1 VTALLLV
8 LALFAGWSLVGLA
21 LLALVRADTSDLRI
35 VLTGPALG
43 SCVTLLFVFPFS
55 EAGMA
60 IEHCAGPIAIFL
72 LAASTL
78 ILAIRRPRVHPGAL
92 VVAAVCVG
100 GLLLIAGP
108 MLSFGL
114 GWLAN
119 GNDDMANYVL
129 SAQDL
134 LHHGLLTP
142 VDANAVLHGHDY
154 ATVLANLHREGARPG
169 SDMLLA
175 FASSVAGH
183 PAYEMFM
190 PIIVAFNLCGA
201 SAVGALTLQFTGR
214 WWAAPIAAGLLL
226 ISPMATYGVL
236 QQLLAQVFGLG
247 LVAALFALL
256 LRPELHMGRGARIRD
271 IVPISVLAAGLVFGY
286 VELVPEMGLAYLLY
300 VGVLRWRKQLELAA
314 VLRLWLPVLA
324 LVVIVLNGYF
334 FKEVAFTKLQSE
346 HGLGPSSY
354 PPLFGYVL
362 IPSAL
367 PGIFGLQMLPPGP
380 EAPYLNLT
388 IVVALIG
395 IAGVLAASLVGA
407 RRGMAAAAVLLVEGA
422 LAIPLALNSGDF
434 GIFKLTMYVQP
445 FLAALVA
452 AGLATLA
459 TGLGKQSGR
468 AVAAVCAVALGI
480 VVAAQLSTQHV
491 YVTDSRDPGDVPDIS
506 LPGVISA
513 FRASA
518 ARASS
523 LVSITTNPV
532 LIKLEAASAE
542 DTPLYFQSRNVF
554 LNLLE
559 HYKEPKHNA
568 SKGTAE
574 YALKSQVWAARSF
587 NLLTSGGGEDSFEEA
602 TKANAE
608 LASGRC
614 IVVVPGTDEEPLNR
628 YSLPVSQPDLVI
640 MPCDAPHDLLAFTS
654 SKLGESFYLP
664 IKRQNVAYNELQTDP
679 FYMSQS
685 IVGFGR
691 YALFRVLG
699 WTPGS
704 RLALSFTES
713 LIHNGS
719 NQIPPVAIVGS
730 TRVPLPLLGRGSA
743 RVFSQP
749 LTPQLVNGVPYLLI
763 DMGVNPLLAKGS
775 HTGLQGLYGGSVPTD
790 IRYLSAYVR
799 DISLLSPEQYAQLR
813 PPIALTSFPGDLNN
827 DALEYSGLYEDGWAS
842 GDSFVRL
849 AGGPAADLVVRGE
862 VPAGAGKHVLALV
875 NGRVIASQP
884 VATGP
889 FELRVP
895 VPASSST
902 RRLELRFAAT
912 IQLNAPDL
920 RPAAILLS
928 FLGFTPPVSG

>member
-1 VTALLLV
+1 MTALLLV

-35 VLTGPALG
+35 ALTAPALG

-60 IEHCAGPIAIFL
+60 VEHCAGPIAIFL
-72 LAASTL
+72 LAASAL
-78 ILAIRRPRVHPGAL
+78 ILTIRRPRVHPGAL

-134 LHHGLLTP
+134 LRHGLLTP
-142 VDANAVLHGHDY
+142 VDTNAVLHGHDY
-154 ATVLANLHREGARPG
+154 ATVLGNLHREGARPG

-190 PIIVAFNLCGA
+190 PVIVAFNLCGA
-201 SAVGALTLQFTGR
+201 SAVGALTLQFTRR
-214 WWAAPIAAGLLL
+214 WWAAPIAAGLFL

-256 LRPELHMGRGARIRD
+256 MRPELHMGRGARIRD
-271 IVPISVLAAGLVFGY
+271 IVPIFVLTAGLVFSY

-300 VGVLRWRKQLELAA
+300 LGFLGSRKELALGA
-314 VLRLWLPVLA
+314 LVRLWLPVVV
-324 LVVIVLNGYF
+324 LVVILLNGYF
-334 FKEVAFTKLQSE
+334 FKEVSFVRLQSE
-346 HGLGPSSY
+346 HGLSASPY

-362 IPSAL
+362 VPSAL
-367 PGIFGLQMLPPGP
+367 PGIFGLQTLPPDPG
-380 EAPYLNLT
+380 APYLNLT
-388 IVVALIG
+388 IVVALIA
-395 IAGVLAASLVGA
+395 IAGVLVASLLGT
-407 RRGMAAAAVLLVEGA
+407 RKGIAAAVVLLVEGA
-422 LAIPLALNSGDF
+422 LAVPLALKSSDF

-445 FLAALVA
+445 FLAALLA
-452 AGLATLA
+452 AGVTTLA
-459 TGLGKQSGR
+459 L
-468 AVAAVCAVALGI
+468 AVAKHKQHALAVICAVALGI
-480 VVAAQLSTQHV
+480 VLAAQLSTQHV
-491 YVTDSRDPGDVPDIS
+491 YVTDSRDPGDVPNLS
-506 LPGVISA
+506 SPGLIPA

-518 ARASS
+518 AHASS

-542 DTPLYFQSRNVF
+542 DRPLYFQSRNEF

-559 HYKEPKHNA
+559 RYTEAEHHA
-568 SKGTAE
+568 SDAAAE
-574 YALKSQVWAARSF
+574 HALKSEAWTARSF
-587 NLLTSGGGEDSFEEA
+587 NLLTSAGSADDFEEA
-602 TKANAE
+602 TKASAA

-614 IVVVPGTDEEPLNR
+614 TVVVPGSGEEPLNR
-628 YSLPVSQPDLVI
+628 YSLPASTPDLVT
-640 MPCDAPHDLLAFTS
+640 MPCDAPHDVLAFTS

-664 IKRQNVAYNELQTDP
+664 YKRQNVSYNQPQPDP
-679 FYMSQS
+679 FDTSQA
-685 IVGFGR
+685 IAGFGR

-704 RLALSFTES
+704 RIALSLTES

-719 NQIPPVAIVGS
+719 NQLPPADVVGAI
-730 TRVPLPLLGRGSA
+730 RVPLPLVGRGSA

-749 LTPQLVNGVPYLLI
+749 LTPQFINGVPYLLL
-763 DMGVNPLLAKGS
+763 DMGVNPHLPSIS
-775 HTGLQGLYGGSVPTD
+775 HSGLQGLYGRSVPTD
-790 IRYLSAYVR
+790 PNYFAGYVR
-799 DISLLSPEQYAQLR
+799 DVSLVSAQQYAQLQ
-813 PPIALTSFPGDLNN
+813 PPLALKSFPDDLN
-827 DALEYSGLYEDGWAS
+827 DDELEYSGLYEDGWAS

-849 AGGPAADLVVRGE
+849 AGGPTADLVVRGE
-862 VPAGAGKHVLALV
+862 VPAGAGKHLLALV
-875 NGRVIASQP
+875 NGRVLASRP

-912 IQLNAPDL
+912 IQLKAPDL

-928 FLGFTPPVSG
+928 FLGFAPPASG

>member
-1 VTALLLV
+1 MTALLLV
-8 LALFAGWSLVGLA
+8 LTLFAGWSLVGLA

-35 VLTGPALG
+35 VLTAPALG
-43 SCVTLLFVFPFS
+43 ACVTLLFVFPFS

-60 IEHCAGPIAIFL
+60 VEHCATPIAIFL
-72 LAASTL
+72 LAASAL
-78 ILAIRRPRVHPGAL
+78 VVAIRRPRVHPGAL

-142 VDANAVLHGHDY
+142 VDANAVVHGHDY

-175 FASSVAGH
+175 FSSAVAGH

-190 PIIVAFNLCGA
+190 PVIVAFDLCGA
-201 SAVGALTLQFTGR
+201 SAVGALTLQFARR

-256 LRPELHMGRGARIRD
+256 LRPELHAGRGARIRD
-271 IVPISVLAAGLVFGY
+271 IVPIFVLATGLVFGY

-300 VGVLRWRKQLELAA
+300 LGILRWRKQLELAA
-314 VLRLWLPVLA
+314 VVRLWLPVIA
-324 LVVIVLNGYF
+324 LVVVLLNAYF
-334 FKEVAFTKLQSE
+334 FKEVAFVKLQSE
-346 HGLGPSSY
+346 HGLGASSY

-362 IPSAL
+362 VPSAL
-367 PGIFGLQMLPPGP
+367 PGIFGLQTLPPGP

-388 IVVALIG
+388 IVLALVA
-395 IAGVLAASLVGA
+395 IAGVLAASLLGA

-422 LAIPLALNSGDF
+422 LAIPLALKSGDF

-445 FLAALVA
+445 FLAALLA
-452 AGLATLA
+452 AGLASLA
-459 TGLGKQSGR
+459 SGLTRHTGR
-468 AVAAVCAVALGI
+468 ALAVICAVALGI
-480 VVAAQLSTQHV
+480 VVAAQLSTQHL
-491 YVTDSRDPGDVPDIS
+491 YVTASRDPGDVPNLSSPDLI
-506 LPGVISA
+506 PA

-518 ARASS
+518 AHASS

-542 DTPLYFQSRNVF
+542 DRPLYFQSRNVF

-559 HYKEPKHNA
+559 HYTEAKHNA
-568 SKGTAE
+568 SDGAAE
-574 YALKSQVWAARSF
+574 HALTSEAWTARSF
-587 NLLTSGGGEDSFEEA
+587 DLLSSPGREDNFEEA

-614 IVVVPGTDEEPLNR
+614 TVVVPGTGEEPLNR

-664 IKRQNVAYNELQTDP
+664 FKRQNVAYNELQTDP
-679 FYMSQS
+679 FYTSQS

-704 RLALSFTES
+704 RIALSFTES
-713 LIHNGS
+713 LIHNAS
-719 NQIPPVAIVGS
+719 NQVPPVAVVGS

-749 LTPQLVNGVPYLLI
+749 LTPQMVNGVPYLLI
-763 DMGVNPLLAKGS
+763 DMGVNAHLAKGAHS
-775 HTGLQGLYGGSVPTD
+775 GLQGLYGRSIPTD

-799 DISLLSPEQYAQLR
+799 DISLVSPAHYAQLR
-813 PPIALTSFPGDLNN
+813 PPTALASFPGDLNN
-827 DALEYSGLYEDGWAS
+827 DALEYSGLYEDGWAG

-849 AGGPAADLVVRGE
+849 AGGRKADLVVRGE
-862 VPAGAGKHVLALV
+862 VPAGAGKHLLALV
-875 NGRVIASQP
+875 NGRVVASRP
-884 VATGP
+884 VAPGP
-889 FELRVP
+889 LELRVP

-902 RRLELRFAAT
+902 RRIELRFAAT
-912 IQLNAPDL
+912 IRLRAPDL